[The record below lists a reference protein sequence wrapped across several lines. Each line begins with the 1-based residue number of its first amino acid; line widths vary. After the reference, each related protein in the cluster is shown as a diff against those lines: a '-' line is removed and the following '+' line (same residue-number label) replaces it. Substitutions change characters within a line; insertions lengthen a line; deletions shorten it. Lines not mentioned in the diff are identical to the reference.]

1 MHTNTLHTKLHAR
14 FNKTSYIAMGVL
26 ALYLVAPLTHAAPAN
41 NTKSPYRL
49 NIKPIELPQVSEQPS
64 VVAPTRSPLIYQLEF
79 KYRSHKAPLKTKPEP
94 PPPQSLTVRYL
105 DSSEMQEKLADQ
117 PFSNEIARA
126 AQAAALDPS
135 LVHAV
140 IYVESRYQ
148 HKAVSP
154 KGAVGLMQ
162 VMPDTAARYG
172 LRHAVYSPKE
182 NLKAGT
188 LYLRDLMV
196 MFDNRLDLVLA
207 AYNAGENAVKKH
219 ARQIPPYP
227 ETRHYVKA
235 VMARYASTSKYAYD
249 IKYASTTKYPT
260 DIKYASDSK
269 PLLGKRIAD
278 SKLAASKLSEIK
290 QADMKQAAVATY
302 ATPLA
307 DNNTPVNNKPEMNRT
322 AESNNSAS
330 TAAELNTVKS
340 DTAGSNVAGSNVT
353 NTSVAGANASD
364 ANAAAVPNFSSAS
377 VAEQSVAHKPHAVEM
392 PNAADINS
400 ADMNASVPDESDKV
414 VPVRTQYLPG
424 TGLVIANDD
433 FTFKPEMSFNRPVY

>member
-1 MHTNTLHTKLHAR
+1 MHTNTLHTKLHATHHAR
-14 FNKTSYIAMGVL
+14 FKKTSYIAMGVL
-26 ALYLVAPLTHAAPAN
+26 AFCLMAPLTHAAPAN

-49 NIKPIELPQVSEQPS
+49 NIKPIELPQVSEQAS

-269 PLLGKRIAD
+269 PALGKRIAD
-278 SKLAASKLSEIK
+278 SKLSPSKLPETK
-290 QADMKQAAVATY
+290 QAESKQVEI
-302 ATPLA
+302 
-307 DNNTPVNNKPEMNRT
+307 NQPEMNRT
-322 AESNNSAS
+322 AEINNPAS
-330 TAAELNTVKS
+330 KAAELNTVKS
-340 DTAGSNVAGSNVT
+340 DTAGSNVAG
-353 NTSVAGANASD
+353 ANASA
-364 ANAAAVPNFSSAS
+364 ANAAAGPNFSSTS
-377 VAEQSVAHKPHAVEM
+377 VAEQNVAHHPHPVEM
-392 PNAADINS
+392 PNAAEINS
-400 ADMNASVPDESDKV
+400 ADMNASTPDETDKV